1 MTSPGWGPSAV
12 PGPAGRVESSSVAGA
27 ASGAIRFSGDAG
39 MTILE
44 SSYRRSA
51 ISLEQLARRCVRGYG
66 GVIAFDDGAA
76 LEGAQDLVAAG
87 NDLLALLEAG
97 EHFDVGLKQGEEIVT
112 LLESGEHFDVGGSGD
127 PGGDGNEDG
136 AEFSAGG
143 AESVDA
149 LVQHGPG
156 GNGGVG
162 CWSGCRGAGQLSI
175 VPEEDLFHGGIALN
189 QRLNGDGERV
199 GFLRD

>member
-87 NDLLALLEAG
+87 NDLLALLE
-97 EHFDVGLKQGEEIVT
+97 
-112 LLESGEHFDVGGSGD
+112 SGEHFDVGGSGN
-127 PGGDGNEDG
+127 PSGDGNEDD

-149 LVQHGPG
+149 LVQHGLS
-156 GNGGVG
+156 GNGGAG
-162 CWSGCRGAGQLSI
+162 RLSGCRAAGQLSF
-175 VPEEDLFHGGIALN
+175 VLREDLFHGGIALN
-189 QRLNGDGERV
+189 QQIG
-199 GFLRD
+199 